1 MNKRQKS
8 ALFFMPLICLL
19 GLTQTAAHAQDA
31 TFATE
36 NDREEKFTQDIPV
49 SYVIHEGFIWTPT
62 TERLLLSWPEADN
75 YCRTTI
81 IHGMK
86 GWRLPTTDEL
96 NALYKSQEMN
106 NKGWLLNRV
115 WSSTAHRLGGHMS
128 VGLKLGFTNWTND
141 NLKLLTTCIYKFK
154 QH

>member
-1 MNKRQKS
+1 MFRLKKS
-8 ALFFMPLICLL
+8 ISFFIGLVCLISLV
-19 GLTQTAAHAQDA
+19 QIKANAQEAIVA
-31 TFATE
+31 TP
-36 NDREEKFTQDIPV
+36 NDREEKVTQDFPV

-62 TERLLLSWPEADN
+62 TNKLLLSWPEADG
-75 YCRTTI
+75 YCQNTI

-86 GWRLPTTDEL
+86 GWRLPTADEL
-96 NALYKSQEMN
+96 KALYKSKEMK

-115 WSSTAHRLGGHMS
+115 WSSTAHRQGGHMS